1 MADFLK
7 DNFPSLKNKIKN
19 IKGAISDKE
28 REFLQKIYLLLIPTL
43 PKQRLS
49 FLKEHYLKSN
59 LWHFQKDSTK
69 PSLAKWQ
76 KKVFGIMSINVKKRA

>member
-28 REFLQKIYLLLIPTL
+28 REFLQKSLPVVNTNITKEAVELLKRAL
-43 PKQRLS
+43 PK
-49 FLKEHYLKSN
+49 K
-59 LWHFQKDSTK
+59 
-69 PSLAKWQ
+69 
-76 KKVFGIMSINVKKRA
+76 